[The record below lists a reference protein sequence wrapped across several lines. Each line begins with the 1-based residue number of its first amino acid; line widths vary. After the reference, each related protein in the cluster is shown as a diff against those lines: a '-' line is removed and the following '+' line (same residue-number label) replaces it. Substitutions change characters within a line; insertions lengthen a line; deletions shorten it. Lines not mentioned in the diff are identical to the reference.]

1 MTGKTSKKTGKI
13 RAIPGLV
20 AALALTGSLGAVAA
34 TAHAAAPAAPHAEQ
48 TKAKAKTEAKAKAK
62 TEAKRVYNGMQI
74 AFPPNPTKLFCT
86 IGAVGTDDHQRRIAI
101 SAGHCIRDKSGKYA
115 DHEIRDNIIP
125 VVDRNDPKYGP
136 IGYVRYFKDPQGSQT
151 GHATKD
157 YMVIELL
164 PKVTLSSQGPHLKQT
179 GVLKYPK
186 GPVSPNALK
195 PARDTER
202 LLTTGNNEIITSGQ
216 TGTWYGTVM
225 NNDKGIYRAPAANK
239 AGDSG
244 GPVIWHVPGTDLPS
258 QANKFQAAGPWAGIT
273 KAVTLQLP
281 PFNYTSSANILA
293 DLRAREAAAPKHD
306 IFGAGFE
313 VTPNP

>member
-1 MTGKTSKKTGKI
+1 MIGKTRKKTGKI
-13 RAIPGLV
+13 RALPGLV
-20 AALALTGSLGAVAA
+20 AALALTGSLGAAAA
-34 TAHAAAPAAPHAEQ
+34 TAHAAAPAGHAQQ
-48 TKAKAKTEAKAKAK
+48 T
-62 TEAKRVYNGMQI
+62 KRVYNGMQI
-74 AFPPNPTKLFCT
+74 AFPPNSTDLFCT
-86 IGAVGTDDHQRRIAI
+86 IGAVGTDDHQRKIAI

-115 DHEIRDNIIP
+115 DHEIPDDIIP
-125 VVDRNDPKYGP
+125 VVDRNDAKFGP
-136 IGYVRYFKDPQGSQT
+136 IGYVRYFKDPEGSQT

-164 PKVTLSSQGPHLKQT
+164 PTVTLSSQGPYLKQT

-186 GPVSPNALK
+186 GPVSPNAMK
-195 PARDTER
+195 PALDTER

-216 TGTWYGTVM
+216 TGVWYGTVM
-225 NNDKGIYRAPAANK
+225 NNDNGIYRAPAVNK
-239 AGDSG
+239 PGDSG

-273 KAVTLQLP
+273 KAITLQLP

-293 DLRAREAAAPKHD
+293 DLRTREAADPKHD
-306 IFGAGFE
+306 IYGAGFE